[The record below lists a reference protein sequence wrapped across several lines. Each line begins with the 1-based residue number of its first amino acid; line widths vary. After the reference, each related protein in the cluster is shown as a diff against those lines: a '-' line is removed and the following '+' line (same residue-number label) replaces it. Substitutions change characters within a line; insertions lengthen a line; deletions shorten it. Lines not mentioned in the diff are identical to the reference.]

1 MIVSVFPVAVLLG
14 YVQHRVHDSVEQVPQ
29 LTTVEYGQVVF
40 STQTSTKLIVDHY
53 DDHNVESLIVHE
65 TIFLNHAFYLD
76 HLLSIWAKRFG
87 HYLTKTDKPR
97 NMSKEQVYS
106 LKGYQWRGVIFLTR
120 GLLACIQKE
129 NKEYDYRAFLSSMQ
143 MISFMV

>member
-53 DDHNVESLIVHE
+53 DDHNMESLIVHE
-65 TIFLNHAFYLD
+65 TIFLNHASYLN

-87 HYLTKTDKPR
+87 HHLTTTDKPR
-97 NMSKEQVYS
+97 NMSKGLVHS
-106 LKGYQWRGVIFLTR
+106 RKDYQ
-120 GLLACIQKE
+120 
-129 NKEYDYRAFLSSMQ
+129 
-143 MISFMV
+143 